1 MDALS
6 LLQLCH
12 AIGGP
17 EAFSERMLNV
27 IIDRKSANDYAL
39 METESVVEEVCT
51 FQNFVN
57 AFLLPLE
64 NMELLVLHMTSIYHI
79 SFGFFFTISMYFLKN
94 LEISKYIF

>member
-79 SFGFFFTISMYFLKN
+79 IFVFFITTILPPYN
-94 LEISKYIF
+94 L

>member
-1 MDALS
+1 
-6 LLQLCH
+6 
-12 AIGGP
+12 
-17 EAFSERMLNV
+17 MLNV

-79 SFGFFFTISMYFLKN
+79 NFVFFITTILPPYN
-94 LEISKYIF
+94 L